1 MDQDFDSLLLGFND
15 SDSVQKDPI
24 VPNGLDG
31 SVVEPTIAD
40 PTAITA
46 RKRRPQVKLTAEK
59 LLSDKGLPYVL
70 KNAHKRIR
78 ISSKKTHMTTYQIL
92 FSFTSFGHMNCF
104 PRQNLR
110 IL

>member
-15 SDSVQKDPI
+15 SDSVQKDPT

-31 SVVEPTIAD
+31 SVVDPTIAD

-78 ISSKKTHMTTYQIL
+78 ISSKKKLI
-92 FSFTSFGHMNCF
+92 
-104 PRQNLR
+104 
-110 IL
+110 